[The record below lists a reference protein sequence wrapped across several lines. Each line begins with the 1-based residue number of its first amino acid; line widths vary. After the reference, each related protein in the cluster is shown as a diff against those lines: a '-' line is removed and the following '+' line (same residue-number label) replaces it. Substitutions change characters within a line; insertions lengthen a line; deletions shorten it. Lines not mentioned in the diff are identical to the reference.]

1 MEIIPAVDLRG
12 GRCVRLYRGDYN
24 KETVYSEDPV
34 AMARNFEAQGARRL
48 HVVDLDGAAG
58 GKLCNSSAIEGIIRA
73 VRIPVQVGG
82 GVRRLETVEYLL
94 GLGADRVILGTLAV
108 EEPKLVAE
116 ACRKFGDHIIISLD
130 AQEGYLRSHGWLK
143 GTDLPVVQLA
153 LELESL
159 GVRRFIYTDIARD
172 GTLTEPNFKA
182 IAELKARLHVPLI
195 VAGGIS
201 QVEHLRKLA
210 EMGLEGAILGRALY
224 SGKLNF
230 SELAQLALRDR

>member
-12 GRCVRLYRGDYN
+12 GRCVRLYQGDYH

-48 HVVDLDGAAG
+48 HVVDLDGAARG
-58 GKLCNSSAIEGIIRA
+58 ELCNASAIEGIIRT

-94 GLGADRVILGTLAV
+94 RLGADRVILGTLAV
-108 EEPKLVAE
+108 EDPKLVAE
-116 ACRKFGDHIIISLD
+116 ACREFGDHIIISLD
-130 AQEGYLRSHGWLK
+130 AQEGYVRSHGWLK
-143 GTDLPVVQLA
+143 GTDLPAVQLA

-159 GVRRFIYTDIARD
+159 GVKRFIYTDITRD
-172 GTLTEPNFKA
+172 GTLTGPNFKA
-182 IAELKARLHVPLI
+182 IAELKAWLHVPLI

-224 SGKLNF
+224 SGELNF
-230 SELAQLALRDR
+230 SKLAQGLG